1 MIMTGL
7 AICNMI
13 VCLGVVFGGFLTS
26 ILRLMKTSK
35 NDPDEE

>member
-1 MIMTGL
+1 MTGL
-7 AICNMI
+7 AVCNMI
-13 VCLGVVFGGFLTS
+13 ICLGVVFGGFTWS